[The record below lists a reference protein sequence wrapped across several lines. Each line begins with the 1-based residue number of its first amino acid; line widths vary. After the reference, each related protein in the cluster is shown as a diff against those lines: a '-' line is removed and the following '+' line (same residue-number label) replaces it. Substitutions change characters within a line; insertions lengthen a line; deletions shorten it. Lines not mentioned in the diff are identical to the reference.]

1 MHSSFLKIE
10 HYQAGHLDDTGTA
23 IARLRKNDIDAI
35 ILRDVYPRE
44 VLSKLPDILD
54 VNAPG
59 FIKTTFPP
67 AFCAYFYGI
76 NLNLAEPNLDPY
88 FSAEPD
94 FRKKLEALDLG
105 GVPLQNRICSLLSK
119 LDENRAYSAAPGPSG
134 AKHFFTTLRA
144 HLTGGYIPAHFD
156 NEAAMRPTYQH
167 IAKLCEPDIYSFVL
181 CIDQAEKGGS
191 LEVYN
196 LTSKDAAAEF
206 CNDDRGGRKKDLS
219 TIEKTSIRLAPGEL
233 VILHSSRFLHSVSK
247 VEGKRTRWT
256 VCSFMAL
263 AKDGTQVYCWG

>member
-1 MHSSFLKIE
+1 
-10 HYQAGHLDDTGTA
+10 
-23 IARLRKNDIDAI
+23 
-35 ILRDVYPRE
+35 
-44 VLSKLPDILD
+44 
-54 VNAPG
+54 
-59 FIKTTFPP
+59 
-67 AFCAYFYGI
+67 
-76 NLNLAEPNLDPY
+76 
-88 FSAEPD
+88 
-94 FRKKLEALDLG
+94 
-105 GVPLQNRICSLLSK
+105 
-119 LDENRAYSAAPGPSG
+119 
-134 AKHFFTTLRA
+134 
-144 HLTGGYIPAHFD
+144 
-156 NEAAMRPTYQH
+156 MRPTYQH

-181 CIDQAEKGGS
+181 CIDQAAKGGA

-206 CNDDRGGRKKDLS
+206 RNDDCGGRKKDLS